1 LGAVNLIEYAR
12 GQGIHPQ
19 TAYNWFPAGTL
30 PVPAV
35 RVDQR
40 TILVSPDAAVSAPPA
55 ALGLYARV
63 SSHDQRADLD
73 RQVARFSEW
82 AAKTGQPVVHIE
94 AEVGSGMNGSRT
106 KLRRLLADPKVSTV
120 VVEHR
125 DRLARLNA
133 ELVGPALS
141 AHGRRHR
148 LVVIDEGEVDDDLV
162 RDPTEVLTNFCA
174 RLYGRRSARN
184 SAEKALRCATH
195 DVGPGGLGSRGKVH
209 RGDAPSEEDGHVS
222 RRRLRAIAP
231 PFVVDPPAGAR
242 VRTRVKV
249 TDTDVAVLLA
259 VGTHLGAL
267 AGRDLAKR
275 CAQGR
280 LSAKE
285 KADSR
290 RERKRALTAAS
301 SSRWAGAITRT
312 SEDAFGLVPRNSVA
326 ELQSLRARIAQVERR
341 LVIPTGQRRGQL
353 RGYATR
359 AERFQKQR
367 RLQVLHSRLAAV
379 EARIQEGRVSL
390 CRGTK
395 ALARAH
401 HHLDDAGSSEAKWQ
415 ERWRAK
421 RLFLTADGEKDQLWG
436 NLTIRWHPDEHWVE
450 IALPQTLVHLANRP
464 HGRYRLGC
472 QEARA

>member
-1 LGAVNLIEYAR
+1 
-12 GQGIHPQ
+12 
-19 TAYNWFPAGTL
+19 
-30 PVPAV
+30 
-35 RVDQR
+35 
-40 TILVSPDAAVSAPPA
+40 
-55 ALGLYARV
+55 
-63 SSHDQRADLD
+63 
-73 RQVARFSEW
+73 
-82 AAKTGQPVVHIE
+82 
-94 AEVGSGMNGSRT
+94 
-106 KLRRLLADPKVSTV
+106 
-120 VVEHR
+120 
-125 DRLARLNA
+125 
-133 ELVGPALS
+133 
-141 AHGRRHR
+141 
-148 LVVIDEGEVDDDLV
+148 
-162 RDPTEVLTNFCA
+162 
-174 RLYGRRSARN
+174 
-184 SAEKALRCATH
+184 
-195 DVGPGGLGSRGKVH
+195 
-209 RGDAPSEEDGHVS
+209 
-222 RRRLRAIAP
+222 
-231 PFVVDPPAGAR
+231 
-242 VRTRVKV
+242 
-249 TDTDVAVLLA
+249 VLLA

-275 CAQGR
+275 CAEGR
-280 LSAKE
+280 LFAKE

-290 RERKRALTAAS
+290 RERKGALTAAS

-367 RLQVLHSRLAAV
+367 RLQVLRSRLVAV